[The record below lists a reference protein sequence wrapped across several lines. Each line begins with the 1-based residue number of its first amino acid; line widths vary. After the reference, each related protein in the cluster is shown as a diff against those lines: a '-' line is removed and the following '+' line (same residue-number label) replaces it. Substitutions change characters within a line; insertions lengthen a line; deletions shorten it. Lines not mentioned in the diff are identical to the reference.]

1 MSQRKTIEQCLQELG
16 YTVVPIRGTS
26 MWPLLKEGSSQVQ
39 LIKKSEKPLR
49 KGAMVLYRRNDGTMV
64 LHRILRIG
72 ERNTFLVCGD
82 HQWKMEEVQED
93 QILAV
98 AEGFYRNGQYID
110 DETIWYQL
118 YKIIWDGN
126 LVLRRCLLALLR
138 LSGLEKKYLK

>member
-1 MSQRKTIEQCLQELG
+1 MKQSRNIEQHLQELG
-16 YTVVPIRGTS
+16 YAVVPICGTS
-26 MWPLLKEGSSQVQ
+26 MWPLLREGSSRVQ
-39 LIKKSEKPLR
+39 LVEKTAKPLR
-49 KGAMVLYRRNDGTMV
+49 KGDMVLYRRKDGTLV

-72 ERNTFLVCGD
+72 EGDTFLVCGD
-82 HQWKMEEVQED
+82 HQWKLEEIRED

>member
-16 YTVVPIRGTS
+16 YTVVTIRGTS

-138 LSGLEKKYLK
+138 LSGLEKKHLK